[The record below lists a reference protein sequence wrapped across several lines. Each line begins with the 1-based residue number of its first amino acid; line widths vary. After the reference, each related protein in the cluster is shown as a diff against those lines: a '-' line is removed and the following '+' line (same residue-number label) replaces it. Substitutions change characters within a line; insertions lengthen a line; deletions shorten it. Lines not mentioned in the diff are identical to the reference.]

1 MESVNKL
8 RLDFIFPYSR
18 KEGAVAA
25 TVLNKRRVPGWRL
38 VKGWPTTW
46 RLTIGRWLLAMVV
59 VITITIILSM
69 VLEETVRAMRKKDTW
84 DKVVQPAL
92 YVRRSVFIDLKILHL
107 QENLFFPLQIITF
120 AFHHQVEEC
129 SGVQDCFCELTPVSL
144 YFALHKYFWA
154 NNLLRFP
161 KVFLPKSQT

>member
-1 MESVNKL
+1 
-8 RLDFIFPYSR
+8 
-18 KEGAVAA
+18 
-25 TVLNKRRVPGWRL
+25 
-38 VKGWPTTW
+38 
-46 RLTIGRWLLAMVV
+46 MVV
-59 VITITIILSM
+59 VITITTILSM

-107 QENLFFPLQIITF
+107 QENFPLQIITF

-144 YFALHKYFWA
+144 NFALHKYF
-154 NNLLRFP
+154 
-161 KVFLPKSQT
+161 

>member
-8 RLDFIFPYSR
+8 RLDFIFPSSR
-18 KEGAVAA
+18 REGAVTA

-59 VITITIILSM
+59 VAMTTITIILSM

-107 QENLFFPLQIITF
+107 QENLFFSPPD
-120 AFHHQVEEC
+120 HY
-129 SGVQDCFCELTPVSL
+129 FCISSPGWGMQWCARL
-144 YFALHKYFWA
+144 
-154 NNLLRFP
+154 LLRANAGEFILCRSQ
-161 KVFLPKSQT
+161 VFLSQQFVKISQSFSS

>member
-8 RLDFIFPYSR
+8 RLDFIFPSSR
-18 KEGAVAA
+18 REGAVAA

-38 VKGWPTTW
+38 VKGWPATW
-46 RLTIGRWLLAMVV
+46 RLTIGRWLCAMVV
-59 VITITIILSM
+59 VITITTILSM

-107 QENLFFPLQIITF
+107 QENLFFSPPDHYFCISS
-120 AFHHQVEEC
+120 
-129 SGVQDCFCELTPVSL
+129 SGWRMQWCARL
-144 YFALHKYFWA
+144 
-154 NNLLRFP
+154 LLRANAGEFVLCRSQ
-161 KVFLPKSQT
+161 VFLSQQFVKISQSFSS

>member
-8 RLDFIFPYSR
+8 RLDFIFPSSR
-18 KEGAVAA
+18 REGAVTA

-59 VITITIILSM
+59 VITVTTLLSM
-69 VLEETVRAMRKKDTW
+69 VLEETGPAMRKKDTW

-92 YVRRSVFIDLKILHL
+92 YARRSVFKDLKILHL
-107 QENLFFPLQIITF
+107 QENLFFPLQNITF
-120 AFHHQVEEC
+120 AYSSPGWGMQWC
-129 SGVQDCFCELTPVSL
+129 ARL
-144 YFALHKYFWA
+144 
-154 NNLLRFP
+154 LLRTNAGEFILCRSQ
-161 KVFLPKSQT
+161 VFLSQQFVKISQSFSS